1 MKPLQNNNNY
11 QRPIRIEVCGGIAS
25 GKTTFAQLLNN
36 AGIDAVF
43 EDFQSN
49 PFLNLYY
56 SDLDKYAFEAEITF
70 LLQHYN
76 GIKVKNEHS
85 PILVCDFSL
94 YLDLAYASVTLRET
108 RHQVYRAVY
117 DEVQRSLGSP
127 DLLVYIHTSVNT
139 SLQRIRGRNREFE
152 KSIESEFLEA
162 INKTLEYHV
171 NERKNDSKVI
181 RVDSEKYNFAADEKV
196 RKELAA
202 VVIDSLSSTHTIEEF
217 K

>member
-1 MKPLQNNNNY
+1 MKPVQNNNNY

-25 GKTTFAQLLNN
+25 GKTTLAQLLND

-56 SDLDKYAFEAEITF
+56 SDLDRYAFEAEITF

-76 GIKVKNEHS
+76 CIKVKSEHS
-85 PILVCDFSL
+85 PVLVCDFSL
-94 YLDLAYASVTLRET
+94 YLDSAYASVTLRET
-108 RHQVYRAVY
+108 SHQAYRAVY
-117 DEVQRSLGSP
+117 DEVKRYIGSP
-127 DLLVYIHTSVNT
+127 DLLVYLHSSGNT
-139 SLQRIRGRNREFE
+139 SLQRIRDRNREFE
-152 KSIESEFLEA
+152 RSIQIEFLEA
-162 INKTLEYHV
+162 INKALEYYV
-171 NERKNDSKVI
+171 NEGENDSKVI

-196 RKELAA
+196 RKELVA
-202 VVIDSLSSTHTIEEF
+202 VIIDSLNATHSIEEF